1 MSPCRISAET
11 PPGFNASRQPCSTH
25 HPWGLLLEYLHQ
37 FVYLCLRNKGH
48 VECAGVGYWSWV
60 SVVGVPH
67 NFLSGLYLRQTC
79 PMPTKDAKCAC
90 FLFAASISWVQ
101 GTNSHTGTVMAHCHA
116 KPGHSSHCQDRIRKD
131 SWLPAP
137 RFSSSGAQAKKFS
150 LGTNYTCA
158 GTHSRTGNSNSG

>member
-48 VECAGVGYWSWV
+48 VESGGVGYWSWV

-67 NFLSGLYLRQTC
+67 NFPSGLYL
-79 PMPTKDAKCAC
+79 
-90 FLFAASISWVQ
+90 
-101 GTNSHTGTVMAHCHA
+101 
-116 KPGHSSHCQDRIRKD
+116 
-131 SWLPAP
+131 
-137 RFSSSGAQAKKFS
+137 
-150 LGTNYTCA
+150 
-158 GTHSRTGNSNSG
+158 